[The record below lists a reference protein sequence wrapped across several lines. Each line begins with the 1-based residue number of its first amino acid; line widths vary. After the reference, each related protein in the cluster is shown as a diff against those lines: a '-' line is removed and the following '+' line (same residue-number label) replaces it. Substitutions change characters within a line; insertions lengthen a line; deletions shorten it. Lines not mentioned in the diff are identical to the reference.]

1 MIKFFRKI
9 RQNLVSEGK
18 TGKYLK
24 YAVGEIILV
33 VIGILIALSIN
44 NWNELRKKRILKNEY
59 TTSLIAD
66 LTNDTT
72 QIIAKVKGIIKN
84 LQSFTS
90 AKDSINNG
98 YIKSVEDFELLYR
111 NSVLDISNT
120 INTYNT
126 NTFNILVSSGNID
139 LFDSQ
144 LREEIMEMNRLQKFE
159 YEVSNFNR
167 EILFNTIENTI
178 RKYPTVDKSFNKD
191 LISKHWREEEKDDL
205 PKDIID
211 FMGQSEFTMNRY
223 LTLTDNVL
231 RQTGLVLK
239 LLEK

>member
-9 RQNLVSEGK
+9 RQRQLSESK
-18 TGKYLK
+18 FNKYLL
-24 YAVGEIILV
+24 YAIGEIILV
-33 VIGILIALSIN
+33 VIGILIALQIN

-66 LTNDTT
+66 LKNDTT
-72 QIIAKVKGIIKN
+72 QINAKVKSIVKN

-98 YIKSVEDFELLYR
+98 YIKSVEDFERLYR
-111 NSVLDISNT
+111 NNVLEISNT

-126 NTFNILVSSGNID
+126 NTFNVLVSNGNID
-139 LFDSQ
+139 LFDNQ
-144 LREEIMEMNRLQKFE
+144 LREEIMELNRLQKFE

-167 EILFNTIENTI
+167 EILFTTIENSL

-191 LISKHWREEEKDDL
+191 LISHLWREEKKDDL

-211 FMGQSEFTMNRY
+211 FIGQSEFTMNRY

-231 RQTGLVLK
+231 RQTKLVLK
-239 LLEK
+239 LLEN